1 MSVSTL
7 KVGDYKIVGDLFDGS
22 EEILTSDAMNFV
34 ISIQNKFGDKLRT
47 WHGSTHYSGK
57 SDYEAIGYH
66 RWKNICSLN
75 K

>member
-34 ISIQNKFGDKLRT
+34 ISIQNKFGEKRLELLQNRGDNQANIDD
-47 WHGSTHYSGK
+47 GK
-57 SDYEAIGYH
+57 FPDFLEQTI
-66 RWKNICSLN
+66 
-75 K
+75 